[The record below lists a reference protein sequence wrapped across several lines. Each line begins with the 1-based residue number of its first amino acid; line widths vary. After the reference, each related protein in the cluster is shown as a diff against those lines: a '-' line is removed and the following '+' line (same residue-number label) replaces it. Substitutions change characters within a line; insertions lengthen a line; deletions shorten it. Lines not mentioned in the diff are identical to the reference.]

1 MIAQANAATVLGI
14 EAHPITVEVDVAIGL
29 SAFNIVGLPDNTIRE
44 SRDRILAALSNCG
57 FALPPRKIVVNL
69 APAQL
74 KKVGAGF
81 DLPIAVALLA
91 SMGHCSAERL
101 KNCLFAGELS
111 LEGSLRS
118 VRGVLPMALM
128 AWRQQLSQLVLPV
141 ANELEAGVVPELQRV
156 PVKHLRDVIAFLR
169 NEQDFPQTELDAESL
184 FQQHQQLGEDLHD
197 VKGQEHV
204 KRALEVAAAGGH
216 NLLMLGPPGSGKTML
231 ARRMVS
237 ILPPPSFD
245 EALEVTQI
253 HSIAG
258 LLPADRPLLGTR
270 PFRTPHH
277 TISSAGLAGGGSI
290 PGPGEISL
298 AHNGVLF
305 LDELPECPRA
315 VLELLRQPLED
326 RRLTISRAAM
336 ALEFPCDF
344 MLLAAMNPCPCGF
357 YGSPVGSQSC
367 RCSPHLVQKYRSKI
381 SGPLLDRIDLHLQVP
396 VVDPSELGDQRRG
409 ESSTTIRHRV
419 TVARRVQEQRFLN
432 SPTRSNAGMSR
443 RELENFATPSPAAL
457 KLLEQAMQQMQLSAR
472 AYDRILKVARTIA
485 DLAGVETI
493 DTPQLVEI
501 VQYRGLD
508 RPLPV

>member
-1 MIAQANAATVLGI
+1 
-14 EAHPITVEVDVAIGL
+14 
-29 SAFNIVGLPDNTIRE
+29 
-44 SRDRILAALSNCG
+44 
-57 FALPPRKIVVNL
+57 
-69 APAQL
+69 
-74 KKVGAGF
+74 
-81 DLPIAVALLA
+81 
-91 SMGHCSAERL
+91 
-101 KNCLFAGELS
+101 
-111 LEGSLRS
+111 
-118 VRGVLPMALM
+118 
-128 AWRQQLSQLVLPV
+128 
-141 ANELEAGVVPELQRV
+141 
-156 PVKHLRDVIAFLR
+156 
-169 NEQDFPQTELDAESL
+169 
-184 FQQHQQLGEDLHD
+184 
-197 VKGQEHV
+197 
-204 KRALEVAAAGGH
+204 
-216 NLLMLGPPGSGKTML
+216 ML

-270 PFRTPHH
+270 PFRTPHR

-305 LDELPECPRA
+305 LDELPEYPRA
-315 VLELLRQPLED
+315 VLKLLRQPLED

-381 SGPLLDRIDLHLQVP
+381 SGPLLDQIDLHLQVP

-409 ESSTTIRHRV
+409 ESSATIRQRV
-419 TVARRVQEQRFLN
+419 TEARRVQEQRFLD
-432 SPTRSNAGMSR
+432 SSTRSNAGMSR
-443 RELENFATPSPAAL
+443 RELENFATPSPVAL

-485 DLAGVETI
+485 DLAGEETI
-493 DTPQLVEI
+493 DTPQLAEA